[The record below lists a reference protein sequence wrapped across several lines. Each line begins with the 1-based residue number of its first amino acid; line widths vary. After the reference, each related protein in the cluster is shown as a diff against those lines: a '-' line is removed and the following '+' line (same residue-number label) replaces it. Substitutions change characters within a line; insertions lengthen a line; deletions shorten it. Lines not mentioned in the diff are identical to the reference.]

1 MKITCSSFCLQID
14 RTKTTSDVDRTFFVD
29 TKRVAYIKGK
39 TNLTHIRGLDS
50 ENPSTSA
57 TDGSMQSLNTAHMME
72 KPWRHQK
79 KEKREKLRRKFAH
92 LDQH

>member
-1 MKITCSSFCLQID
+1 MP
-14 RTKTTSDVDRTFFVD
+14 
-29 TKRVAYIKGK
+29 YIKGK
-39 TNLTHIRGLDS
+39 TNLQHIRGLQHEGGAS
-50 ENPSTSA
+50 SSTTSAESVGGSMQTLASA
-57 TDGSMQSLNTAHMME
+57 TD